1 MNFKKNLVLAV
12 MVAASVVFGQTP
24 WNGTVDTSWY
34 DTRQTTFTITTAEQL
49 AGLAELVN
57 NRDIRFIRGS
67 FEGKTVILGADIDLG
82 GRNWTPIGMYYRN
95 SIPGNRTGAGNGPG
109 FWGIFDG
116 NGYSISNL
124 SIIRTDIDDHI
135 ALGLFGYVGRGGKI
149 KNLNLEVKEIVVH
162 NDDNSFEIILG
173 GLAGAFHT
181 NFPNTTAN
189 INIENVVVNI
199 IDSIH
204 LTAGRGNVAMGG
216 LVGAFSSDFH
226 ATIFRIA
233 NSSVSGKISILSAN
247 NTRTCI
253 GGLIGGSA
261 YTNPGYSIASIV
273 NSHFSGSIYAHYADV
288 SHRSVIGGLIGS
300 NELFANTVG
309 GSAVTIELTIS
320 NSYSIANVFLT
331 GITDSGTFPRI
342 IYGGLTGGLST
353 NLNITNSYASGTISN
368 TISGNTV
375 ATAGIIGM
383 MRPDCTNMAF
393 SSVYYNSAMTNRA
406 IGHRNIGASIPCDID
421 TSGITALTSAQMRN
435 RANFVGWDFHN
446 VWSNLEGVTF
456 PFLQGR
462 TEKIVISLTANVAS
476 KIFDGNTAAQASNA
490 QLIGTRQGSD
500 IRIKE
505 ITANFSDR
513 NPGINIP
520 VFFDVVLEGNDAEWY
535 EFVSSPL
542 ITATILPIPI
552 TVTLDPKTVN
562 VTQNAR
568 IMPNIEK
575 NLAFIGDI
583 YNVPETEEA
592 SPVAEW
598 SSFTVALPW
607 FDDWAFRNSRFLVY
621 DTIVIPETEFR
632 IAVLNGYR
640 RTQFST
646 DVIRDDELIEGTYAI
661 TFVPNRSTRYNI
673 TFDNQDLYFVVTDDG
688 TFIRPRSQ
696 IDSRFGILSENAVVS
711 DVARFSVI
719 TPEPAVANVRIL
731 DNLGNVVFSADDVGA
746 YCIRPAMPNEHT
758 IMNNVGD
765 LGVCNTPLQNA
776 IVWNLTNQ
784 SGRFVANGT
793 YIIAVE
799 ATTISGKRYHYS
811 TRIGV
816 KR

>member
-1 MNFKKNLVLAV
+1 MNFKKILVLAV

-57 NRDIRFIRGS
+57 RENNPRS
-67 FEGKTVILGADIDLG
+67 FSGTTIFLGADIDLG
-82 GRNWTPIGMYYRN
+82 GRNWTPIGHRILSNYFSSHR
-95 SIPGNRTGAGNGPG
+95 PFRGT
-109 FWGIFDG
+109 FDG
-116 NGYSISNL
+116 DGYSISNL
-124 SIIRTDIDDHI
+124 SINSVSIDGVVDVY
-135 ALGLFGYVGRGGKI
+135 LGLFGYASGRI
-149 KNLNLEVKEIVVH
+149 RNLTLEVKEIAVHLSVVSE
-162 NDDNSFEIILG
+162 NNVYIMVG
-173 GLAGAFHT
+173 GLAGRFSSS
-181 NFPNTTAN
+181 
-189 INIENVVVNI
+189 NIENVAVNI
-199 IDSIH
+199 IDSISI
-204 LTAGRGNVAMGG
+204 TREITRGDTYIGG
-216 LVGAFSSDFH
+216 LVGYAE
-226 ATIFRIA
+226 
-233 NSSVSGKISILSAN
+233 
-247 NTRTCI
+247 
-253 GGLIGGSA
+253 GS
-261 YTNPGYSIASIV
+261 SIV
-273 NSHFSGSIYAHYADV
+273 NSSVLGKVSGEGRTWWQTQIGGLAGSANRTSSIINSHFNGNIYAHFSILNNYI
-288 SHRSVIGGLIGS
+288 SIGGL
-300 NELFANTVG
+300 V
-309 GSAVTIELTIS
+309 GSAAVLRDFGTSTRLTIS
-320 NSYSIANVFLT
+320 NSYSIANVVLT
-331 GITDSGTFPRI
+331 GITSNSGLGIGWSPIVR
-342 IYGGLTGGLST
+342 YGGLIGSAPYDFT
-353 NLNITNSYASGTISN
+353 ITNSYASGTISR
-368 TISGNTV
+368 TITGNMV
-375 ATAGIIGM
+375 AIGGIIGIASFS
-383 MRPDCTNMAF
+383 RSRQEL
-393 SSVYYNSAMTNRA
+393 SSVYYNSTMTSMA
-406 IGHRNIGASIPCDID
+406 IGFDNWGLYSSLTPPTPID

-562 VTQNAR
+562 VNQNAR

-746 YCIRPAMPNEHT
+746 NHHSPNMHGDFSQHSSGD
-758 IMNNVGD
+758 IWAKNVS
-765 LGVCNTPLQNA
+765 PLQNA
-776 IVWNLTNQ
+776 IVWNLTNPN
-784 SGRFVANGT
+784 GRLVANGT

-799 ATTISGKRYHYS
+799 ATAISGKRYHYS